1 VAARS
6 DRRATAFPALAP
18 TGTALQGP
26 FDRSITSEVVAAG
39 WIAPYRATVS
49 TTLVAGGLLRD
60 WRRRRRMS
68 QLDLALR
75 AGVSARHLSFVETG
89 RSQPSRTVLLS
100 LADALQVPM
109 REQNVLLL
117 AAGYAPAFGERRF
130 EDPEMDAAAEAIRAV
145 LRGHEPYPAHAIDR
159 HWNLVLANEAFGVLL
174 EGVSEELLSPP
185 INVLR
190 MGLHPRGLAPRIVN
204 LDQIHRHVLDRLH
217 RQVELTADQ
226 TLSDLY
232 EELRDYRLPRP
243 ATHRPAARQSGVV
256 IPLILQ
262 SSAGQLTLMTT
273 TMVFGTPNDVSLE
286 ELAVEAFFPADP
298 VTAERLTELSQREG
312 RRAFRPAAPASTRTS
327 RAAS

>member
-1 VAARS
+1 LRDDFVDHTDLSEQRVASVAAR
-6 DRRATAFPALAP
+6 AAL
-18 TGTALQGP
+18 GP
-26 FDRSITSEVVAAG
+26 PPQPRTTRLVRSITREVVAAG

-117 AAGYAPAFGERRF
+117 AAGYAPMFGERRF
-130 EDPEMDAAAEAIRAV
+130 EDPEMDAAADAIRAV

-174 EGVSEELLSPP
+174 EGVSEELLRPP

-190 MGLHPRGLAPRIVN
+190 MGLHPRAWR
-204 LDQIHRHVLDRLH
+204 
-217 RQVELTADQ
+217 
-226 TLSDLY
+226 
-232 EELRDYRLPRP
+232 
-243 ATHRPAARQSGVV
+243 
-256 IPLILQ
+256 
-262 SSAGQLTLMTT
+262 
-273 TMVFGTPNDVSLE
+273 
-286 ELAVEAFFPADP
+286 
-298 VTAERLTELSQREG
+298 RE
-312 RRAFRPAAPASTRTS
+312 S
-327 RAAS
+327 